1 MERRIFARRIR
12 IPFVLVLF
20 DVGVLV
26 ALFDSN
32 EDTEKC
38 RSALSIEE
46 SDVVDWTSDDEEE
59 TINKSSV
66 SFAYKNFCQY
76 AKKFE
81 KYNLHLKIGI
91 EIQSTL
97 VIRPPFARSL
107 GVAL

>member
-1 MERRIFARRIR
+1 MAATYINIKIRTHNTINHLLFSMERRIFARRILM
-12 IPFVLVLF
+12 PLALVFF

-26 ALFDSN
+26 LFDSN

-66 SFAYKNFCQY
+66 SFSYKNFC
-76 AKKFE
+76 
-81 KYNLHLKIGI
+81 
-91 EIQSTL
+91 
-97 VIRPPFARSL
+97 
-107 GVAL
+107 

>member
-12 IPFVLVLF
+12 MPLVVLVLF
-20 DVGVLV
+20 DVGVL

-46 SDVVDWTSDDEEE
+46 SDVVDWTSDDDEE

-66 SFAYKNFCQY
+66 SFACKNFC
-76 AKKFE
+76 
-81 KYNLHLKIGI
+81 
-91 EIQSTL
+91 
-97 VIRPPFARSL
+97 
-107 GVAL
+107 